1 MSRWPLPR
9 DYNRKFVANALGR
22 VRSNPQLSDFSD
34 QTASR
39 HIART
44 FRRDD
49 RRQLL
54 IDISRLVVEDA
65 RTGIQRVV
73 RAILASLLKN
83 PPEGWVVEPIHANAG
98 DRKSTRLNSS
108 H

>member
-1 MSRWPLPR
+1 MSRWPRPR

-22 VRSNPQLSDFSD
+22 VRSDPQLSDFSY

-83 PPEGWVVEPIHANAG
+83 PPEGWVVEPI